1 MKIPSKLLIRLALA
15 YGIMNRE
22 TFEAQ
27 ISRLLSDYTDNPEDL
42 NKYYDFLF
50 SQMNEYKELLTLEH
64 IMEATNS
71 AKSTGSAEDMREEIN
86 ELKKAIEM
94 LTEKLDKKEGK

>member
-27 ISRLLSDYTDNPEDL
+27 ISRLLSDYTDNPEEL

-50 SQMNEYKELLTLEH
+50 SQMNEFKELLTLEH

-71 AKSTGSAEDMREEIN
+71 AKDSGSGDLREEIN